1 MVDVRQSENNERITF
16 IKYLYGFE
24 TYMDIYTCVCVC
36 VYLKKYFG
44 FTAVEKIKIICTFK
58 PVNYQTYFVC
68 YVAQLRVLFLYI
80 SF

>member
-1 MVDVRQSENNERITF
+1 MREKIFWLHR
-16 IKYLYGFE
+16 G
-24 TYMDIYTCVCVC
+24 
-36 VYLKKYFG
+36 
-44 FTAVEKIKIICTFK
+44 EKIKIICTFK